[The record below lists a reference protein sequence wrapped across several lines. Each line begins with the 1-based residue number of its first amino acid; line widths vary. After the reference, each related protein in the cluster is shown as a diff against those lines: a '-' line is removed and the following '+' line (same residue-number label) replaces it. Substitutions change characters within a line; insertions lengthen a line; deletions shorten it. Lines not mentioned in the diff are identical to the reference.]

1 MMGLTTSTK
10 VICPTA
16 GVESAAGSSAW
27 HRTVQLRLPCG
38 QTAALNLPASPGAD
52 VGGVSPVP
60 AQTWEDPGHRPVG
73 LPQRSVAGRVAGSA
87 QVKSEGRPGRRVAG
101 HPGTPLHVARC
112 TIRVARANVRCSAVP
127 PTEV

>member
-38 QTAALNLPASPGAD
+38 QQLFIFRTSPGAD

-60 AQTWEDPGHRPVG
+60 AQTWEDSDH
-73 LPQRSVAGRVAGSA
+73 
-87 QVKSEGRPGRRVAG
+87 
-101 HPGTPLHVARC
+101 
-112 TIRVARANVRCSAVP
+112 
-127 PTEV
+127 